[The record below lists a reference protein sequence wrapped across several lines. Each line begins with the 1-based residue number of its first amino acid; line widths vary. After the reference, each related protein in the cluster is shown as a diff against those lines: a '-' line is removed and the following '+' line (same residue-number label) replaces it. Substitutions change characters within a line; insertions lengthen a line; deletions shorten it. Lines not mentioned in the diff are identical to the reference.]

1 MNTNTAPLPA
11 SSKGIAL
18 SRQWVT
24 PLLTGSFLLSAITG
38 ILLFFKIH
46 LGLIKPFHEWLSW
59 ILVIASV
66 LHIILNYAPLC
77 KSLTPRLG
85 RIIIAIFVLLT
96 LGSLL
101 PLGGEDDHHGQG
113 KARRH
118 GFEHAESH

>member
-1 MNTNTAPLPA
+1 MNTNTASLSS
-11 SSKGIAL
+11 SSKAITL

-24 PLLTGSFLLSAITG
+24 PLVTGSFLLSAVTG

-59 ILVIASV
+59 ILVLASV

-85 RIIIAIFVLLT
+85 RVIMVIFVLLT

-101 PLGGEDDHHGQG
+101 PLGGDDNDHGHGKPQG
-113 KARRH
+113 DGTHRV
-118 GFEHAESH
+118 ESH